1 MAITI
6 TITQDDLLG
15 LSPQFSQSINRILQW
30 MGEVDSAIGSGGN
43 NLRVVASTAALQAV
57 AAADRADGDVAV
69 LADSGQIMR
78 FSAASSAPEALGP
91 PITVIAPSA
100 GTGRWLAVALPPQ
113 ASVDATALASSA
125 VTTPKI
131 AASAVTASKLD
142 GTTASATGNP
152 LDLGVVV
159 AGLALIDSTAGNT
172 DLSAAGVDLILI
184 DASYTPGGTVG
195 ALSTIQIQTA
205 AGAAN
210 ITEALDISAASPG
223 EVKRFASID
232 IADRVIGAA
241 AGLRI
246 VTTGTDVGGT
256 VSLTFVRFA
265 P

>member
-15 LSPQFSQSINRILQW
+15 LSPQFSQSINRVLQW

-57 AAADRADGDVAV
+57 AAADRAEGNVAV

-91 PITVIAPSA
+91 PITVIAPNT

-113 ASVDATALASSA
+113 ASVDTATI
-125 VTTPKI
+125 V
-131 AASAVTASKLD
+131 ASAVTPAKLATAALST
-142 GTTASATGNP
+142 GGAAFTIFATTSSVVAIGATG
-152 LDLGVVV
+152 
-159 AGLALIDSTAGNT
+159 ASI
-172 DLSAAGVDLILI
+172 DLSASGFTVTLL
-184 DASYTPGGTVG
+184 DAWYIPEGTVG

-210 ITEALDISAASPG
+210 ITEALDIAA
-223 EVKRFASID
+223 
-232 IADRVIGAA
+232 AA
-241 AGLRI
+241 AGSVNRFETIDQLANTLAPADGFR
-246 VTTGTDVGGT
+246 VEAVGTD
-256 VSLTFVRFA
+256 LTGIVVCLWA
-265 P
+265 KLG